1 MARAPAGSA
10 WSASDYKAETMQN
23 FPVEA
28 HANVRAIASSLIR
41 EVANAGLGKRDVLPF
56 WFGEPDEVTPQF
68 IRDAAAQALARGETF
83 YTHNFGLPDL
93 REALAAYVSRLH
105 GPVSSDAIIVTNS
118 GMSALML
125 ISQALIGP
133 GDRVVAVTPLW
144 PNITSAPR
152 LMGAEI
158 VRVPLEF
165 RVVADGSAH
174 WSLDVDRLLAALT
187 PGTRALYLNAPNN
200 PTGWTIDR
208 ASQRS
213 VLEHCRR
220 HGIWI
225 VADDAYE
232 RLYYDAETVE
242 GRSEAAELACAPSFL
257 DLAEREERV
266 LATNTFSKS
275 WLMTGWRLGWVVA
288 PRPLVPEIAKLIEF
302 NTSCAPGFIQ
312 HAGLAAIRHGEPVIA
327 RTLARFRSARDFLI
341 ERLRGIEG
349 IQAALPGGAMYAFF
363 RVEGM
368 HDSLAF
374 CKRMVVDAGLGLAPG
389 AAFGPEGE
397 GFIRGCFAADEQ
409 RLADGIERLRH
420 GLAGMRSAR

>member
-1 MARAPAGSA
+1 VTA
-10 WSASDYKAETMQN
+10 

-68 IRDAAAQALARGETF
+68 IRDAAADALARGETF
-83 YTHNFGLPDL
+83 YTHNFGLPAL
-93 REALAAYVSRLH
+93 REALAAYVTRLH
-105 GPVSSDAIIVTNS
+105 GPVASDEIVVTNS

-125 ISQALIGP
+125 ISQALVGR

-152 LMGAEI
+152 LMGAQI

-165 RVVADGSAH
+165 RLAADAYPQ
-174 WSLDVDRLLAALT
+174 WSLDLDRLIAALT

-200 PTGWTIDR
+200 PTGWMIDR
-208 ASQRS
+208 AGQSV

-232 RLYYDAETVE
+232 RLYYPDPSSDARPAV
-242 GRSEAAELACAPSFL
+242 CAPSFL
-257 DLAEREERV
+257 DLAERDERV

-275 WLMTGWRLGWVVA
+275 WLMTGWRLGWLVA
-288 PRPLVPEIAKLIEF
+288 PRTLVPEIAKLIEF

-312 HAGLAAIRHGEPVIA
+312 HAGLAAITHGEPVIA
-327 RTLARFRSARDFLI
+327 RTLARFRRARDFLVD
-341 ERLRGIEG
+341 RLRTVEG
-349 IQAALPGGAMYAFF
+349 VQVASPPGAMYAFL
-363 RVEGM
+363 RVDGM
-368 HDSLAF
+368 SDSLAF
-374 CKRMVVDAGLGLAPG
+374 CKRMVVEAGLGLAPG
-389 AAFGPEGE
+389 AAFGAEGE
-397 GFIRGCFAADEQ
+397 GFVRWCFAADEE
-409 RLADGIERLRH
+409 RLADGIERLRY
-420 GLAGMRSAR
+420 GLRIFRDTP